1 MKKRRQVLDSS
12 VFLLAVFAFILT
24 FLAVAWNNAAAECVE
39 EHHGDLI
46 IGANEVLTI
55 SDETF
60 CIDGNIVIEANGH
73 LVIRNVTLVT
83 DASSWT
89 SLSVQQG
96 GKLELSNVVLV
107 ANHGNGYWINARDSA
122 EVNIQGLSSGHGTAV
137 GVSASPSSY
146 IVIVN
151 STLSEAGIQEGAVLR
166 IQSSTIQQMD
176 MVFTGP
182 CPILIEGLNPAC
194 FDSREFILNPSSN
207 SYLLLKDTHVDAW
220 TVEVA
225 LAGNLTIKNSTL
237 RWVGFSFDKVSGE
250 ISGLRP
256 GFYEVWE
263 LKGGGALECALS
275 LQLINSVI
283 SEGWL
288 IDFTGLTNITLSDSV
303 IGRVRVYD
311 TYVELGIRNVNL
323 SQLELEDGVGQISF
337 AEGEISEGMRF
348 VNAMLTLEGEVSIL
362 PTAHIDDFRYSNV
375 IRTYTVVVRTED
387 GSPAAGALVKL
398 ESPGGRHLSARTDDN
413 GTTSFTIPF
422 NDSNYSERWTLTVIF
437 GGQTVMRNM
446 GFMTSSPIPVQIP
459 VAYNTTHN
467 GS

>member
-96 GKLELSNVVLV
+96 GKLELFNVVLV

-151 STLSEAGIQEGAVLR
+151 STLSEAGIQEGAVL
-166 IQSSTIQQMD
+166 SPSY
-176 MVFTGP
+176 
-182 CPILIEGLNPAC
+182 
-194 FDSREFILNPSSN
+194 SR
-207 SYLLLKDTHVDAW
+207 
-220 TVEVA
+220 
-225 LAGNLTIKNSTL
+225 G
-237 RWVGFSFDKVSGE
+237 
-250 ISGLRP
+250 
-256 GFYEVWE
+256 
-263 LKGGGALECALS
+263 
-275 LQLINSVI
+275 
-283 SEGWL
+283 
-288 IDFTGLTNITLSDSV
+288 
-303 IGRVRVYD
+303 
-311 TYVELGIRNVNL
+311 
-323 SQLELEDGVGQISF
+323 
-337 AEGEISEGMRF
+337 
-348 VNAMLTLEGEVSIL
+348 
-362 PTAHIDDFRYSNV
+362 
-375 IRTYTVVVRTED
+375 
-387 GSPAAGALVKL
+387 
-398 ESPGGRHLSARTDDN
+398 
-413 GTTSFTIPF
+413 
-422 NDSNYSERWTLTVIF
+422 
-437 GGQTVMRNM
+437 
-446 GFMTSSPIPVQIP
+446 
-459 VAYNTTHN
+459 
-467 GS
+467 